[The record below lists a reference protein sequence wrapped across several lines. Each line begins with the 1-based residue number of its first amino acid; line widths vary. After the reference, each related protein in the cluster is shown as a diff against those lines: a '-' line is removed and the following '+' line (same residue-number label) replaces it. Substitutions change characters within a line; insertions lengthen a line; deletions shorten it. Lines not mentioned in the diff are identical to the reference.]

1 MENKKILLLNIKMKE
16 VGSILWSPTGEISA
30 CILAGE
36 SDLAKQMASYLSEI
50 INEKSLCV
58 FKAAKKVKQ
67 RGATSSLSL
76 LEKRASIAINDEL
89 FPIALITA
97 INNKRDW
104 DQRIFAILEVDR

>member
-16 VGSILWSPTGEISA
+16 LGSIQWSPTGEISA

-36 SDLAKQMASYLSEI
+36 SALAMQMASYLKEI
-50 INEKSLCV
+50 IDEKSLCV

-67 RGATSSLSL
+67 RGEPSSLSL

-104 DQRIFAILEVDR
+104 AQRIFAILEVDR